1 MFKRCQYCGMIAT
14 KDPDFHEERYGH
26 KPVIIRDGKS
36 YIWISDKG
44 WVEE

>member
-1 MFKRCQYCGMIAT
+1 MFYRCQYCGMIAN

-26 KPVIIRDGKS
+26 KPVIIKDDGKS
-36 YIWISDKG
+36 YFWTALG